1 MHSLEPTPRD
11 VRRKPDIAVL
21 VPCFNEAV
29 AIARVVGDL
38 RNALPQAAI
47 YVYDNNSTDGTA
59 EVARKAGA
67 IVRRE
72 PLQGKGNVVR
82 RMFADVEADVYLL
95 IDGDGTYDASAA
107 PLLAERLLQDELD
120 MVTGV
125 RIAESAGAYRMGHK
139 FGNRAL
145 TGMVANIFGDR
156 CADMLSGYRA
166 FSRRFVKSFPALAF
180 GFEIETELTVHAL
193 ELRMPITDFPTR
205 YGNREQGSASKLHTV
220 RDGLRIG
227 AAIVHVVKEERPL
240 KFFGLIGLLFFATA
254 LVFGYP
260 VLVTYLE
267 TGMVP
272 RLPTAIL
279 AMGLM
284 IIGSLSCTAGVILDS
299 ITNARRELRRL
310 RYLDIPLFHAEHNF

>member
-1 MHSLEPTPRD
+1 MHSSEPLPRTG
-11 VRRKPDIAVL
+11 RREPSVAVL
-21 VPCFNEAV
+21 IPCFNEAV
-29 AIARVVGDL
+29 AIARVVADL
-38 RNALPQAAI
+38 RNALPRAAV

-59 EVARKAGA
+59 EAARAAGA
-67 IVRRE
+67 TVRRE

-107 PLLAERLLQDELD
+107 PLMVDRLLQDELD

-125 RIAESAGAYRMGHK
+125 RVAESAAAYRMGHK

-193 ELRMPITDFPTR
+193 ELRMPIADLSTR
-205 YGNREQGSASKLHTV
+205 YGSREEGSASKLHTV
-220 RDGLRIG
+220 RDGLRIS
-227 AAIVHVVKEERPL
+227 AAIVRVVKEERPL
-240 KFFGLIGLLFFATA
+240 KFFTLIGLLFFLTA
-254 LVFGYP
+254 LTFGYP
-260 VLVTYLE
+260 VLITYLN

-310 RYLDIPLFHAEHNF
+310 RYLDIPLFRSE